1 MDVVPGM
8 LQGDTRGGQRS
19 DRRGHH
25 GEDRGDDHDGP
36 ERSGELT
43 AGDGPT
49 WPRRVSGASGE
60 TSGMTP
66 RPNFQRP
73 ASTFEHEGGPVSCG
87 VLSTRSRD

>member
-19 DRRGHH
+19 DRRGLH

-43 AGDGPT
+43 AGE
-49 WPRRVSGASGE
+49 WPDQAVAGFGRVGRVGRFGRLE
-60 TSGMTP
+60 T
-66 RPNFQRP
+66 R
-73 ASTFEHEGGPVSCG
+73 G
-87 VLSTRSRD
+87 VGHVV